1 VTARSDDD
9 PQRTGGDPA
18 FEKPGPSGRA
28 LRPSMDFGP
37 VLVVDDDPD
46 AVEILTRLLDMQ
58 KFSTVPARS
67 GPQCLEI
74 VRSQPIDVILLDV
87 NMPGMDGLSVCAEL
101 ARDERTRSIP
111 VILVTARDDYETRL
125 AGMKLGVSEFLAKPV
140 NKAELFARVRGQLET
155 RALARQMDRAMDV
168 ESKG

>member
-1 VTARSDDD
+1 MTARSDDD

-74 VRSQPIDVILLDV
+74 VRSQPIDVARSHGAL
-87 NMPGMDGLSVCAEL
+87 PRQCCSVSV
-101 ARDERTRSIP
+101 TR
-111 VILVTARDDYETRL
+111 
-125 AGMKLGVSEFLAKPV
+125 
-140 NKAELFARVRGQLET
+140 
-155 RALARQMDRAMDV
+155 
-168 ESKG
+168 